1 MSDEITGHSTITFL
15 SDYGHADEFVGVVKS
30 VLRQLTPDTVV
41 IDLTHD
47 IAPFDVRG
55 ASLALARS
63 IQYLTPGVI
72 LAVVDPGVGTA
83 RRPVAVEAMGG
94 KAVLVGPDNGL
105 LAAAASMIGGADRAV
120 VLDDPEYHLESVG
133 STFDGRDVFAPV
145 AAHLCNG
152 VALLDLGTE
161 IDPLTLLPGLLP
173 VAREED
179 GHLVT
184 EVLWVDRFGNCQL
197 NVDLDDIARFGDRIE
212 YRISGR
218 RRTTSIV
225 TSFAAVGVGDIGLM
239 VDANGLCALVADQS
253 SASEEL
259 DLGTGDQVILAEA
272 SGPGGV
278 STAVT
283 LGRAE
288 PTRNKPP
295 QNGVTS

>member
-1 MSDEITGHSTITFL
+1 MSDEIAGYSTITFL

-83 RRPVAVEAMGG
+83 RRPVAVEVMGG

-120 VLDDPEYHLESVG
+120 VLDDPEFHLESIG

-152 VALLDLGTE
+152 VELLELGTE

-197 NVDLDDIARFGDRIE
+197 NVDLDDIAHFGDRIE

-218 RRTTSIV
+218 RRTAAIV
-225 TSFAAVGVGDIGLM
+225 TSFAAVGVGDIGIM
-239 VDANGLCALVADQS
+239 ADANGLCAFVADQS

-259 DLGTGDQVILAEA
+259 DLGAGDQVILTEA
-272 SGPGGV
+272 AGPGGV

-288 PTRNKPP
+288 PP

>member
-1 MSDEITGHSTITFL
+1 MSQVADGHNTITFL
-15 SDYGHADEFVGVVKS
+15 SDYGTADEFVGVVKS
-30 VLRQLTPDTVV
+30 VLRQLSPDTVV

-83 RRPVAVEAMGG
+83 RRPVAVEVMGG

-120 VLDDPEYHLESVG
+120 VLDDPGFHLESVG

-152 VALLDLGTE
+152 VALSDLGTE
-161 IDPLTLLPGLLP
+161 IDPLSLMPGLLP

-179 GHLVT
+179 GELVT

-197 NVDLDDIARFGDRIE
+197 NVDPDDISRFGDRIE
-212 YRISGR
+212 YRINGR
-218 RRTTSIV
+218 RRTASIV
-225 TSFAAVGVGDIGLM
+225 TSFAAIGVGDIGIIA
-239 VDANGLCALVADQS
+239 DANGLCALVADRS
-253 SASEEL
+253 SAAEEL
-259 DLGTGDQVILAEA
+259 DLGAGDQVILVEA
-272 SGPGGV
+272 ARPADTPVGV
-278 STAVT
+278 TTAVT
-283 LGRAE
+283 LGRSTE
-288 PTRNKPP
+288 
-295 QNGVTS
+295 NGVT